1 VVTVA
6 EIRRGVDRLDPGA
19 KRRRIDLWLRQDV
32 TERFQQRLLPVDVAI
47 VEAWGRLLAKSQAA
61 GRSVPTLDAFIAATA
76 ERHDL
81 TLVTRHVKDFES
93 LSIRL
98 LNPWSELLA

>member
-6 EIRRGVDRLDPGA
+6 EIRRGIERLAPGA
-19 KRRRIDLWLRQDV
+19 RRTRLDLWLRQDV
-32 TERFQQRLLPVDVAI
+32 AERFERRLLPVDVAI
-47 VEAWGRLLAKSQAA
+47 ADAWERLLARSQSA

-81 TLVTRHVKDFES
+81 TLVTRNVRDFEF
-93 LSIRL
+93 LGIRV
-98 LNPWSELLA
+98 LNPWSEPLD